1 MINYSL
7 ISDSISFYEKK
18 GYTRVESPWTV
29 TPDIANITKPT
40 EIPLEWKLN
49 HNGKVLVASGEQSF
63 LYLYLKEFL
72 PLGKYMSIT
81 PCFRSDTFDQL
92 HTKYFIKNELIV
104 TDLVNSTAVEIMA
117 NQAIEFFAQI
127 IPKEIIKLVR
137 VETRNTASM
146 KELCAFDVVACI
158 DGKEIELGSY
168 GMRECSFL
176 KWAYGTGCAE
186 PRLSHVIKQVNL
198 ACL

>member
-1 MINYSL
+1 MIDYSI
-7 ISDSISFYEKK
+7 ISDSISFYQKK
-18 GYTRVESPWTV
+18 SYVRIESPWTV
-29 TPDIANITKPT
+29 TSEIAEITKPT
-40 EIPLEWKLN
+40 EVPLEWKLN

-63 LYLYLKEFL
+63 LYLNLKGFL
-72 PLGKYMSIT
+72 PPGRYQSTT
-81 PCFRSDTFDQL
+81 PCFRSDQFDQL

-104 TDLVNSTAVEIMA
+104 TDIVNSTLVESMA
-117 NQAIEFFAQI
+117 EQAMEFFAKY

-137 VETRNTASM
+137 VETRNTTSM